1 MHYSKK
7 RHVIIRYENFNLLGL
22 SDNQK
27 GDKIM
32 RYSKLLIIFTLLLFA
47 YCPTIGLATDSR
59 YENIVVGDT
68 IVAQFDKETLRYEKD
83 PYRNE
88 QLLSVWIKTFSNSD
102 KDAYSL
108 THYLFRLHDRE
119 MMTMDIVEYNKHGQV
134 TDNLT
139 NKYDPASWSQILPET
154 LPETG
159 YVATL
164 KYSQNNNDQLQSDYN
179 ERMKKRSNRNIFSIF
194 TDIYNIGS
202 QNRSE
207 SED

>member
-1 MHYSKK
+1 
-7 RHVIIRYENFNLLGL
+7 
-22 SDNQK
+22 
-27 GDKIM
+27 M
-32 RYSKLLIIFTLLLFA
+32 RYSKFLMIFALLLFA
-47 YCPTIGLATDSR
+47 YCPTIGLAADSR

-88 QLLSVWIKTFSNSD
+88 KLLSVWIKTFSEPN
-102 KDAYSL
+102 KDTYSL

-119 MMTMDIVEYNKHGQV
+119 MQTMDIVRYNTHGQV

-139 NKYDPASWSQILPET
+139 NKYAPASWSQILPET
-154 LPETG
+154 LSETG
-159 YVATL
+159 YVAAL
-164 KYSQNNNDQLQSDYN
+164 KYSQDNNDQLQREYN
-179 ERMKKRSNRNIFSIF
+179 ERVKKGNNRNIFSF
-194 TDIYNIGS
+194 VTDVYNLAS